1 MTNPMTNPMTTVI
14 AVPFHLDEHRPDLEL
29 PLAADAVV
37 DPPLPPGP
45 VWDRVAALQERVAEA
60 VAAAV
65 PGGRPLVLSGDCT
78 TSMGV
83 VAGLQ
88 RAGVDPSVVWFDAHG
103 DLQTPQTSTSGYLG
117 GMPLR
122 QLVGGADRTVPELL
136 GLRDVAGQDVVLV
149 DARDLDPPEAEFL
162 AGSRIR
168 HVPVGEV
175 ADALPG
181 GPIYLHL
188 DVDVLDPRDVPGL
201 LFPTPGGPS
210 ADAVAAGLRTVL
222 ATGRVA
228 AIGVGCTW
236 RSDGPGGPA
245 VTALVGALST
255 R

>member
-1 MTNPMTNPMTTVI
+1 MQPPSSTPPTVI
-14 AVPFHLDEHRPDLEL
+14 AVPFHLDERLPGLHL
-29 PLAADAVV
+29 PLAADVVV
-37 DPPLPPGP
+37 DPVLPAGS
-45 VWDRVAALQERVAEA
+45 VWERVAALQEQVATA
-60 VAAAV
+60 VAAV
-65 PGGRPLVLSGDCT
+65 PGGRPVVLSGDCT

-122 QLVGGADRTVPELL
+122 QLVGGADRTVPGSL
-136 GLRDVAGQDVVLV
+136 GLRDVPERDVVLV

-162 AGSRIR
+162 AGSPIR
-168 HVPVGEV
+168 HVPVGAL
-175 ADALPG
+175 ADALPA

-210 ADAVAAGLRTVL
+210 ADDVAVALQTVL

-236 RSDGPGGPA
+236 HPDGDGGPA
-245 VTALVGALST
+245 VAALVDALT
-255 R
+255 AG